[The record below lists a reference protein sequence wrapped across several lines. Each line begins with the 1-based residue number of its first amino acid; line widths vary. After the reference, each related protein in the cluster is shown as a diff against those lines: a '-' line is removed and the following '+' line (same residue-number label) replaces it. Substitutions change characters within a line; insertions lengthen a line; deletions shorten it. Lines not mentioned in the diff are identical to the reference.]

1 MKENK
6 FGAWLV
12 LLTLVFG
19 TAILN
24 FSSLI
29 FASRPTDVM
38 EQFNMTQ
45 AQLTA
50 ISTVSQLP
58 GAIFSII
65 LGKLMDKKGIRTIP
79 AILLALAAIC
89 MIWRVFAS
97 SYAELFVITV
107 LAGTFFL
114 PVAIIAPKLIGQW
127 FPPQK
132 MGMSVGIYGASA
144 GVGTTLA
151 FALGN
156 YFSTTHAAFVTIAAG
171 YVIMVLLWLLFA
183 RENKSPK
190 VPADGEEAANE
201 PKGSVSMVIK
211 SKNMWLVMICG
222 GLSVGAALL
231 LNTYLINAFIFKG
244 LEPASA
250 SGIATLLNVCLMI
263 GGVLSGIIVTKAG
276 RYNLPYIIICA
287 AGAAL
292 YYIAY
297 IIPISP
303 LTYVLV
309 AVGGLVIAGSIGVNM
324 ARIPLLPMTGD
335 FGPESV
341 GVAGGM
347 NNTAV
352 GICGFVV
359 PTAVA
364 VFYGDNYTGI
374 FNTFVVFLV
383 IIAVLGGIVLPE
395 LGEKGALARKL
406 KAEGK
411 Y

>member
-6 FGAWLV
+6 FGSWLV
-12 LLTLVFG
+12 LFTLVFG

-29 FASRPTDVM
+29 FASRPTEVM

-45 AQLTA
+45 AELTA
-50 ISTVSQLP
+50 ISTVSLLP

-65 LGKLMDKKGIRTIP
+65 LGKIMDKKGIRTIP

-97 SYAELFVITV
+97 SYMELFVITV

-114 PVAIIAPKLIGQW
+114 PVAVIAPKLIGQW

-132 MGMSVGIYGASA
+132 MGTSIGIYGASA

-156 YFSTTHAAFVTIAAG
+156 YFPTTNAAFITIAIG
-171 YVIMVLLWLLFA
+171 YVIVVLLWLLFA
-183 RENKSPK
+183 RENKLAH
-190 VPADGEEAANE
+190 VPVGGEEAVNV

-211 SKNMWLVMICG
+211 SKNMWLVMVCG

-231 LNTYLINAFIFKG
+231 LNTYLINAFIAKG

-276 RYNLPYIIICA
+276 RYNIPYIIICVG
-287 AGAAL
+287 GAVL

-297 IIPISP
+297 MIPISP

-309 AVGGLVIAGSIGVNM
+309 AVGGIVIAGSIGVNM

-364 VFYGDNYTGI
+364 AFIGDNYTGI

-383 IIAVLGGIVLPE
+383 LIAVLGGIVLPE

-406 KAEGK
+406 KTEGK